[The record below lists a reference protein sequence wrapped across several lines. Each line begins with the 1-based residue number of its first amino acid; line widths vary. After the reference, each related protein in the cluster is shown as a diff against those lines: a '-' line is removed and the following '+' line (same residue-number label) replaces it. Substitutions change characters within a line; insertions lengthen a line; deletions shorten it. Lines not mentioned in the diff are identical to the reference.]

1 VSKTK
6 ANIADTTLDS
16 SHLYYVQETAWA
28 PSPAALGGGYISS
41 PETDSGISRVK
52 IKPRAEYFS
61 GPTWDPDV
69 GMYWVAY
76 KGDGMVESSVTW
88 LTSISDAL
96 VADADVSMV
105 DPVLGG
111 KLALIP
117 LYFSLPS

>member
-1 VSKTK
+1 VFKTK
-6 ANIADTTLDS
+6 ANIEYTILDS
-16 SHLYYVQETAWA
+16 SHLYSVQETAWA

-52 IKPRAEYFS
+52 IKPRAEYFT
-61 GPTWDPDV
+61 GPIWDPDV

-88 LTSISDAL
+88 LTGISDAL
-96 VADADVSMV
+96 VADADVSIV

-111 KLALIP
+111 KLALISVH
-117 LYFSLPS
+117 FSLLS